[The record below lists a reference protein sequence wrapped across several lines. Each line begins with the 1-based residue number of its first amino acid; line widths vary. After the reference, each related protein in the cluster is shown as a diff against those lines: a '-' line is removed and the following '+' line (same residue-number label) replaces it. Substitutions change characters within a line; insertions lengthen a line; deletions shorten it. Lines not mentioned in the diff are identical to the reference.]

1 MDTIITLWVFPQ
13 EDFEEW
19 GVLVGEPDPRDY
31 DEYMELIASVEEE
44 CRLQGGTPVR
54 VYFGVEEMIEAL
66 AENDWDNTPGNRA
79 AVVGLKHLGK

>member
-1 MDTIITLWVFPQ
+1 MDTIITLWVVPQ